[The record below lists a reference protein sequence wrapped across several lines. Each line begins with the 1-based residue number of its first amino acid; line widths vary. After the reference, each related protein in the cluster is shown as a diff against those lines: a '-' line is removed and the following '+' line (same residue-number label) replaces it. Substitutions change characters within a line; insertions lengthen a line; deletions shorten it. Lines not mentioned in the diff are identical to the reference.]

1 MYNDFF
7 GFRDYPFNN
16 TPDPKIF
23 YTNPVYQRT
32 SAHLLYAICE
42 GKGVVVLTGEAGTG
56 KTTLLRRL
64 IENLE
69 NIVRFAFC
77 PYPISSFADLLDFV
91 CDDLALP
98 QKPHDQTQQLEA
110 LRRFLIA
117 RQWQKQ
123 YCALLIDEAH
133 NLQPPVLSALVQLAD
148 LTVEGEMLLP
158 IILVGQPEL
167 EDNLSHPLVAS
178 LKLLVT
184 GSYRLD
190 RLKKNEVGPFIF
202 HRLSAADC
210 DRHNI
215 FPPEVVRDI
224 AEYSQG
230 IPRYINTICDNS
242 LLVAC
247 TEAKNVV
254 TREMIEEVARDLQL
268 PAANDPEREVPTW
281 SYRPEYSHTGTTP
294 ELPVQQPSVFDTLA
308 HQRGRTP
315 LASGSRFFPRVRR
328 QLTTG
333 VGLGVG
339 GLLLFL
345 LFSHLPSSVATK
357 LDLKHGPPPEF
368 NSAKTLLSSSLPSSS
383 PPLPPIIASQ
393 KKTPPAL
400 EQTHKPPEADFSEQ
414 ATREVTIATLSSSPA
429 VTDTEQKKTHADSQR
444 APSPS
449 ALPVQSEKVLP
460 SLLPEEPPVP
470 ERQLQEKS
478 EKRTSTANQQA
489 LLTHTPAWTSQGEKE
504 QLKAPRTNAR
514 RDEKGS
520 TPLMLAVM
528 HGHTETVQE
537 LLRRGADV
545 NEQNADGR
553 TALMLAALAG
563 RTSMLQ
569 TLLINGAVVNATNA
583 EGWTALMYAAWNG
596 HTKIVQLLMRNGA
609 DVEAK
614 NSAGGTALAHAIRN
628 GHREAARVL
637 RTGTAGAAVKKP
649 SNKLVEVKTS
659 RSRDLH
665 SLVLL
670 KRSERQ

>member
-7 GFRDYPFNN
+7 GFRDYPFNV
-16 TPDPKIF
+16 TLDPKNF
-23 YTNPVYQRT
+23 YTNPIYQRT
-32 SAHLLYAICE
+32 YAHLLYAICE
-42 GKGVVVLTGEAGTG
+42 RKGVVVLTGEAGTG

-110 LRRFLIA
+110 LRTFLIA
-117 RQWQKQ
+117 RKQQKQ

-158 IILVGQPEL
+158 LILVGQPEL

-184 GSYRLD
+184 GSHRLN

-210 DRHNI
+210 DRHDI
-215 FPPEVVRDI
+215 FPSEVVRDI

-247 TEAKNVV
+247 TEARNVV
-254 TREMIEEVARDLQL
+254 TREIIEEVARDLRL

-281 SYRPEYSHTGTTP
+281 SYRPEHSHMGTTP
-294 ELPVQQPSVFDTLA
+294 ELSVQQPSVFDTLA
-308 HQRGRTP
+308 HQRGQP
-315 LASGSRFFPRVRR
+315 LLAPGSGFFPRVRR
-328 QLTTG
+328 QLITG
-333 VGLGVG
+333 VGLGG
-339 GLLLFL
+339 GSLLLFL
-345 LFSHLPSSVATK
+345 LSSHLPSSVATK
-357 LDLKHGPPPEF
+357 LDLEHGPPPEF
-368 NSAKTLLSSSLPSSS
+368 NSAKTLLPSSLPSSS
-383 PPLPPIIASQ
+383 LPLPPIIASQ
-393 KKTPPAL
+393 KKPLPL
-400 EQTHKPPEADFSEQ
+400 EQTNKPPEADFSGQ

-444 APSPS
+444 APSAS

-460 SLLPEEPPVP
+460 SLLPEETPAP
-470 ERQLQEKS
+470 ERYLQEKG

-489 LLTHTPAWTSQGEKE
+489 LLTHAPTWTSQGEKE

-569 TLLINGAVVNATNA
+569 TLLNNGAVVNATNA

-596 HTKIVQLLMRNGA
+596 HTKIVQLLVRSGA

-614 NSAGGTALAHAIRN
+614 NSAGGTALAHAVRN

-637 RTGTAGAAVKKP
+637 RTGTAGAAAKKP
-649 SNKLVEVKTS
+649 STKLAEVKTS
-659 RSRDLH
+659 RSRDVH

-670 KRSERQ
+670 KSSERR

>member
-7 GFRDYPFNN
+7 GFRDYPFNI

-23 YTNPVYQRT
+23 YTNPIYQRT
-32 SAHLLYAICE
+32 YAYLLYAICE

-64 IENLE
+64 IENLKDM
-69 NIVRFAFC
+69 VRFAYC
-77 PYPISSFADLLDFV
+77 PYPISSFADLLGFV
-91 CDDLALP
+91 RDEFALP

-110 LRRFLIA
+110 LRAFLIA
-117 RQWQKQ
+117 RQWQRQ

-167 EDNLSHPLVAS
+167 EDKLSHPLAAA
-178 LKLLVT
+178 LKPLVT

-268 PAANDPEREVPTW
+268 PAANDPEREVPTG
-281 SYRPEYSHTGTTP
+281 SYRPEHSHTGTTP
-294 ELPVQQPSVFDTLA
+294 ELPVQQPAVFDTRA
-308 HQRGRTP
+308 HQRGQIP
-315 LASGSRFFPRVRR
+315 LASGSGFFPRVRR
-328 QLTTG
+328 QLITG

-339 GLLLFL
+339 GLLLYL
-345 LFSHLPSSVATK
+345 LSSHLPFSLAPK
-357 LDLKHGPPPEF
+357 LDLKHGLLPEF
-368 NSAKTLLSSSLPSSS
+368 NSAKTLLPSSLPSPS
-383 PPLPPIIASQ
+383 PPPPPIIASQ
-393 KKTPPAL
+393 KKPPPAL
-400 EQTHKPPEADFSEQ
+400 EQTNKPPEANFSEP
-414 ATREVTIATLSSSPA
+414 ATREVTIATAYDSSA
-429 VTDTEQKKTHADSQR
+429 VTDTEQKKTHADSPR
-444 APSPS
+444 TPSTS
-449 ALPVQSEKVLP
+449 ALPVQSEKILP
-460 SLLPEEPPVP
+460 SLLPEEPPARK
-470 ERQLQEKS
+470 RQLQEKG
-478 EKRTSTANQQA
+478 EKQTSTARQQA
-489 LLTHTPAWTSQGEKE
+489 LVTHAPAWSSQGEKE

-528 HGHTETVQE
+528 HGHIETVQE
-537 LLRRGADV
+537 LLRKGADV

-569 TLLINGAVVNATNA
+569 TLLNNGAVVNATNA

-596 HTKIVQLLMRNGA
+596 HTKIVQLLVRSGT

-614 NSAGGTALAHAIRN
+614 NSAGETALVHALRN

-637 RTGTAGAAVKKP
+637 RTGTARAAAKKP

-659 RSRDLH
+659 RSRDVH

-670 KRSERQ
+670 KQSERQ

>member
-7 GFRDYPFNN
+7 GFRDYPFNV
-16 TPDPKIF
+16 TADPKIF
-23 YTNPVYQRT
+23 YTNPIYQRT
-32 SAHLLYAICE
+32 YAYLLYAICE
-42 GKGVVVLTGEAGTG
+42 RKGVIVLTGEAGTG

-69 NIVRFAFC
+69 NIVQFAFC

-98 QKPHDQTQQLEA
+98 QKPQDQTQQLEA
-110 LRRFLIA
+110 LRSFLIA
-117 RQWQKQ
+117 RKRQKQ

-148 LTVEGEMLLP
+148 FTVEGEMLLP

-167 EDNLSHPLVAS
+167 EDNLSHPLAAS

-184 GSYRLD
+184 GSHRLD

-230 IPRYINTICDNS
+230 IPRCINTICDNS

-247 TEAKNVV
+247 AEAKNVV
-254 TREMIEEVARDLQL
+254 TREIIEEVARDLRL
-268 PAANDPEREVPTW
+268 PAATDPEREVSTR
-281 SYRPEYSHTGTTP
+281 SYRPEHSHTGTTP
-294 ELPVQQPSVFDTLA
+294 ELSVQQSSVFDTLA
-308 HQRGRTP
+308 HQQGQSL
-315 LASGSRFFPRVRR
+315 LAPGSGFFPRVRR
-328 QLTTG
+328 QLITG
-333 VGLGVG
+333 VGLGVCS
-339 GLLLFL
+339 LLLFL
-345 LFSHLPSSVATK
+345 LSSHLPSSVATK
-357 LDLKHGPPPEF
+357 LDLEHGPPPEF
-368 NSAKTLLSSSLPSSS
+368 NSAKTLLPSSLPSSS
-383 PPLPPIIASQ
+383 PQTPPIIASQ
-393 KKTPPAL
+393 KKPLPL
-400 EQTHKPPEADFSEQ
+400 DQTNKPPEADFSEQ
-414 ATREVTIATLSSSPA
+414 ATREVTIATLYSSPA

-449 ALPVQSEKVLP
+449 VLTVQSEKVLP
-460 SLLPEEPPVP
+460 SLLPEETLAPK
-470 ERQLQEKS
+470 RHLQEKS
-478 EKRTSTANQQA
+478 EKRTSTANQQTP
-489 LLTHTPAWTSQGEKE
+489 LTHALAWTSQGEKE
-504 QLKAPRTNAR
+504 QLEAPRRTTAR

-528 HGHTETVQE
+528 HGHTETVEE
-537 LLRRGADV
+537 LLRKGADI

-596 HTKIVQLLMRNGA
+596 HTKIVQLLVRSGA
-609 DVEAK
+609 DVEVK
-614 NSAGGTALAHAIRN
+614 NSAGGTALAHALRN

-637 RTGTAGAAVKKP
+637 RTGAAGAAVKKP
-649 SNKLVEVKTS
+649 NKLAEAKTS
-659 RSRDLH
+659 RSRDAH

-670 KRSERQ
+670 KSSERR